1 MCLEGISVD
10 IGTVVI
16 LGEDR
21 LQHLDALGTGGVATV
36 IAVPMVVLVPVLV
49 PMVMVVIVAVDG
61 AVIVAV
67 KSTHTR
73 NSS

>member
-1 MCLEGISVD
+1 MCLEGVSVD

-49 PMVMVVIVAVDG
+49 PMVMVVVVAVDG

-67 KSTHTR
+67 ESTHTR